1 MYNSGVWLYFD
12 ISVFRVHMC
21 TKAGCGCILLFQCFV
36 YTCVQLRVCGLFCY
50 FCVSCTHVYNGGVWF
65 ILIFK
70 CFVSFP
76 LFTTDEIQKKTN
88 KLLY

>member
-21 TKAGCGCILLFQCFV
+21 AIK
-36 YTCVQLRVCGLFCY
+36 
-50 FCVSCTHVYNGGVWF
+50 GVWF